1 MFSDAT
7 IDVVS
12 FTSCWQRQ
20 RSSKDNWT
28 QTSELL
34 TYDKEV
40 QSVVKEDIKTQTE
53 EEATAENRTASI
65 AEDKSDNLLEFLRR
79 VEPTICSQLER
90 NLQSHAFDGY
100 DVQWSDE
107 LSSISCLHSLSHAAI
122 RSQLQCTD
130 LAWNCTG
137 SVLAVAYGRFDH
149 EGSSSHQSFLCTW
162 NVTRRAVNPNKADVT
177 IDLAVSVIVNIGIG
191 TVTWCS

>member
-90 NLQSHAFDGY
+90 NLQSHAFDGL
-100 DVQWSDE
+100 
-107 LSSISCLHSLSHAAI
+107 LSL
-122 RSQLQCTD
+122 
-130 LAWNCTG
+130 
-137 SVLAVAYGRFDH
+137 
-149 EGSSSHQSFLCTW
+149 
-162 NVTRRAVNPNKADVT
+162 
-177 IDLAVSVIVNIGIG
+177 
-191 TVTWCS
+191 